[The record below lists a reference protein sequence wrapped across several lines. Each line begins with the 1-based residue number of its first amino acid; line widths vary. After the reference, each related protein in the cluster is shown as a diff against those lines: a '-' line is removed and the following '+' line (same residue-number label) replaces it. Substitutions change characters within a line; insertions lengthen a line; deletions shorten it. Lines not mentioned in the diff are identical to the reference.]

1 MGGIRSDSKRAGKKP
16 DDDIK
21 NSEKKVGGDKK
32 VTGLFDGLTA
42 GFCIGGDSG
51 LSGRLCGRSIVGF
64 FHSFIL
70 ALLLL

>member
-32 VTGLFDGLTA
+32 VTGLFDSLTA

-51 LSGRLCGRSIVGF
+51 ISGRSIVGF

-70 ALLLL
+70 TLLLL